1 MAPGT
6 GPLASAGIHV
16 SADDYYAA
24 ENWDVAKYW
33 QRQAQAWGAPP
44 PRGNVHVGG
53 LVPLDPGSAGPEPPS
68 DDPGRSEERRVG
80 QESDSTCRF
89 RWSTCTYTN
98 KEKKHEQEKQ

>member
-68 DDPGRSEERRVG
+68 RSEEHTSELQYIRRI
-80 QESDSTCRF
+80 SDAVLGLI
-89 RWSTCTYTN
+89 
-98 KEKKHEQEKQ
+98 KKKKSKVTS